1 MRHLSHILNDLFRIY
16 VEEFIIFAPSNRKTA
31 NINYAIQ
38 NTMKTPNYLLLA
50 SLALL
55 NSACQQKNE
64 PKLTMESLG
73 DTIAIQITSP
83 TKYLLLPI
91 QEDQPEVWVKLN
103 TGHDQEDVWMDV
115 RLARESIDY
124 YVPFALTEGEN
135 ARVDVMHL
143 PAEAVAWQNFQ
154 LADTFDTTNK
164 EYYRPQY
171 HFTPAY
177 GWMNDPNGMTYFNG
191 EYHLFFQFN
200 PYGSKWG
207 NMHWGHAVSK
217 DMIHWQQLDPAIA
230 RDQYGQIF
238 SGSSYIARLPQ
249 GAEGTDP
256 FLAETL
262 VPGNGTEGDFMVAYY
277 TSENNNLER
286 ILQEQQSYAIST
298 DGGRTYRKYGE
309 PRLASN
315 GPRDFRDPKLFW
327 NSQRNEWGMIV
338 SADKEMQFYGS
349 KNLRDWNYLSAF
361 GDGYG
366 VQPRQFEC
374 PDFFVLPVESDEP
387 SKDNKMM
394 KAKWVMIVN
403 VNPGCWFGGSAS
415 QYFTGEFD
423 GTNFVCDNP
432 KETVKW
438 LDWGKDHYA
447 AVTFSCEPQGRIISI
462 PWMSNWQYANDL
474 PTQQYRSQMG
484 MARQLFAFQVGKEVY
499 VGQRPVDEMKSIL
512 KPASIELS
520 ADTIKLGNEDAPVC
534 IDLDMKNGSAFTL
547 SNDDDECIYIA
558 CRGGRI
564 LMDRQKSGIIPTKDF
579 ASETWSPVP
588 ELGINSG
595 TWAPVEELCGKKDS
609 YHVQLWLDR
618 CSVEMFVDGGKIS
631 MTNLVFPKTPYN
643 KVGGE
648 GISNVKV
655 SNISL

>member
-1 MRHLSHILNDLFRIY
+1 
-16 VEEFIIFAPSNRKTA
+16 
-31 NINYAIQ
+31 
-38 NTMKTPNYLLLA
+38 MKTVQSLIFGAAGLLA
-50 SLALL
+50 VS
-55 NSACQQKNE
+55 CQQNAV
-64 PKLTMESLG
+64 PKMEFVSHG
-73 DTIAIQITSP
+73 DTMAIQITSP

-91 QEDQPEVWVKLN
+91 QEDQPDVWVKLN
-103 TGHDQEDVWMDV
+103 TGNDEDDVWMDV
-115 RLARESIDY
+115 RLARETVDY
-124 YVPFALTEGEN
+124 YVPFALTDGAE

-143 PAEAVAWQNFQ
+143 PADAVAWNNFQ
-154 LADTFDTTNK
+154 LSDTFDTTNR
-164 EYYRPQY
+164 EYYRPLY

-191 EYHLFFQFN
+191 EYHLFFQYN

-217 DMIHWQQLDPAIA
+217 DMIHWEQLDPAIS
-230 RDQYGQIF
+230 RDKYGQIF
-238 SGSSYIARLPQ
+238 SGSSYIARLPE

-256 FLAETL
+256 FEADVL
-262 VPGNGTEGDFMVAYY
+262 VPGNGTEGDFIASYY
-277 TSENNNLER
+277 TSENNNLPRE
-286 ILQEQQSYAIST
+286 LQEQQSFAIST
-298 DGGRTYRKYGE
+298 DGGRTYRKFGE
-309 PRLASN
+309 PRLATN

-327 NSQRNEWGMIV
+327 NDLRGEWGMIV

-349 KNLRDWNYLSAF
+349 KNLRDWTYLSAF

-374 PDFFVLPVESDEP
+374 PDFFVLPVEPENPDA
-387 SKDNKMM
+387 KMTREQ

-423 GTNFVCDNP
+423 GTTFKCDNQ

-447 AVTFSCEPQGRIISI
+447 AVTFSCEPKGRIIAM

-474 PTQQYRSQMG
+474 PTRQYRSQMG
-484 MARQLFAFQVGKEVY
+484 MARQLFAFQSGKEVY
-499 VGQRPVDEMKSIL
+499 VGQRPVEEMQSIL
-512 KPASIELS
+512 KPASVEVS
-520 ADTIKLGNEDAPVC
+520 ADCVKLGNEDAPVC
-534 IDLDMKNGSAFTL
+534 IDFDIKNGSAVTV
-547 SNDDDECIYIA
+547 SNDDEEFVYIA

-564 LMDRQKSGIIPTKDF
+564 LMDRQKSGIIPTQDF
-579 ASETWSPVP
+579 ACETWSPVP

-595 TWAPVEELCGKKDS
+595 TWAPVEQLCGKKDS

-618 CSVEMFVDGGKIS
+618 CSVEMFVEGGKAT

-643 KVGGE
+643 KISGE
-648 GISNVKV
+648 GMSNVQV
-655 SNISL
+655 RNISL